1 MDKSL
6 LIFIAIGLGAL
17 YLVTHFVG
25 DIQAEDDVY
34 QNNTYKVEHKYDQYQ
49 TVDSVGQSIL
59 AVDGVDAKI
68 QEAAWQA
75 SATKVEFLELFPDYS
90 EMKKFVKERV
100 RGDMIQKKLL
110 QTLDSVE
117 GKFFSGALNAEQAK
131 NMLDSLK

>member
-49 TVDSVGQSIL
+49 KVDSVGQSIL

-110 QTLDSVE
+110 QTLDLVE

>member
-6 LIFIAIGLGAL
+6 FVFILIGLGAL

-34 QNNTYKVEHKYDQYQ
+34 QNNEYKVEHKYDQYQ
-49 TVDSVGQSIL
+49 KVDSVGQSIL
-59 AVDGVDAKI
+59 SVNDADAKT
-68 QEAAWQA
+68 QEAAWHA
-75 SATKVEFLELFPDYS
+75 SLVKVEFLELFPDYS

-100 RGDMIQKKLL
+100 RGDAIQKKLL
-110 QTLDSVE
+110 QTLDTVE

-131 NMLDSLK
+131 DALDSLK